1 MRMDTKEYELPVMMT
16 ATAVYDWLQVLI
28 TATRGYTTNKQT
40 LKLRALAVEQMLSER
55 YRHIGSYIRLSII
68 DEPFKLI
75 PRRFRE
81 EVLEKLILFN
91 DIIDEGFPYLGSLV
105 DSYRNTVV

>member
-1 MRMDTKEYELPVMMT
+1 MDTREYDLPVMMT

-28 TATRGYTTNKQT
+28 TATRGYTTDREA
-40 LKLRALAVEQMLSER
+40 LKLRALAVERMISER
-55 YRHIGSYIRLSII
+55 YNHVGSYIKLSIV
-68 DEPFKLI
+68 DEPFKMI